1 MMGVGLIVAFLPGQI
16 MELSGS
22 MRSVGYLASAFAVP
36 FVLFQLPMGRLGDR
50 YGCKT
55 FIVIGY
61 LLASLAGLLYFK
73 SETAWGILSVRLL
86 QGVGEIPTLAL
97 APALLSLLFSRSKG
111 AAIGIYNASIHLGL
125 TTGSLLSLSFAGGG
139 RVVFLVYAA
148 TSLIAALAV
157 SLFVREPMTPLRQ
170 STGGATSWSEIF
182 RALRAIPRPAIH
194 GGIILYGG
202 GYGTFVTVVPAVL
215 LREGILDQ
223 RGVSLFFALFYISI
237 SLAQIVAGRI
247 SDRRGRD
254 VTLYAG
260 LGFITAGVA
269 LFTAFEGM
277 MVLALLSLAAFGLG
291 MFCVSALALLCEAVP
306 PSLRGSASGLFYLLW
321 GIGYFLMPPLL
332 SWAGGLV
339 GYGTLFPLVGLLF
352 LAELV
357 ALRLTPTA
365 GR

>member
-1 MMGVGLIVAFLPGQI
+1 
-16 MELSGS
+16 

-36 FVLFQLPMGRLGDR
+36 FVLLQLPVGRMGDR
-50 YGCKT
+50 YGCKI
-55 FIVIGY
+55 FIVAGY
-61 LLASLAGLLYFK
+61 LLASLTGLLYFK
-73 SETAWGILSVRLL
+73 SETVWAILAVRLL
-86 QGVGEIPTLAL
+86 HGIGEIPTWAL
-97 APALLSLLFSRSKG
+97 ATALLSLLFPRSKG
-111 AAIGIYNASIHLGL
+111 TAIGIYNASINLGL
-125 TTGSLLSLSFAGGG
+125 TAGSLLSLSFAGGG

-148 TSLIAALAV
+148 LSFSAALAV
-157 SLFVREPMTPLRQ
+157 SLFVKEPMTPLREAA
-170 STGGATSWSEIF
+170 GGAASWSEIF
-182 RALRAIPRPAIH
+182 QALRAIPRPAIH

-202 GYGTFVTVVPAVL
+202 GYGIFITVIPAFL
-215 LREGILDQ
+215 LREGLFDQ
-223 RGVSLFFALFYISI
+223 RGVSLFFALFYVSI

-260 LGFITAGVA
+260 LGLITAGVA
-269 LFTAFEGM
+269 LFAAFNGM